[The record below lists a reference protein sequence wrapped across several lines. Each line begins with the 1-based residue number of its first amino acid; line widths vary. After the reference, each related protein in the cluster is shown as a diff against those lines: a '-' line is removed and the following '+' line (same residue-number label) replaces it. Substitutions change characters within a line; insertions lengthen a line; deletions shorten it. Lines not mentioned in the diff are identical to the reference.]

1 MLKRY
6 NRNESFRY
14 EFGQPIKCDIYYEQ
28 ITDGDR
34 KIKSNAQTGAVIN
47 MSPKGLQIHLSTDFL
62 EQNRVKEIECQVK
75 LSSEDI
81 LTLNGQIV
89 WRKAYLNGY
98 LYGVFLGDE
107 NMEQVIIQEL
117 KKYSKSLLNQ

>member
-14 EFGQPIKCDIYYEQ
+14 EFGQPINCDIYYEQ
-28 ITDGDR
+28 SADGNR
-34 KIKSNAQTGAVIN
+34 RIKSDPQKGQVIN
-47 MSPKGLQIHLSTDFL
+47 MSPKGLQVHLNTDLL
-62 EQNRVKEIECQVK
+62 EQNHVKELECQVK
-75 LSSEDI
+75 LSSEEVLS
-81 LTLNGQIV
+81 LTGQIV

-107 NMEQVIIQEL
+107 NMEQIIIQEL
-117 KKYSKSLLNQ
+117 KKYSKSLLN